1 MGKVDATMQI
11 TAGEKLFAG
20 KIQNVFFFNSATGAI
35 YQRFFSDHVKH
46 KMAQRYFFTVDMSL
60 RKIMHLKASYI

>member
-20 KIQNVFFFNSATGAI
+20 KIQNVFFLI
-35 YQRFFSDHVKH
+35 LQQEQYIKDFSVT
-46 KMAQRYFFTVDMSL
+46 M
-60 RKIMHLKASYI
+60 